1 MGRPIRNNCWPLG
14 QSPRFVVI
22 SPDAKYAFVSGH
34 LATGVAT
41 PVLLKTGTAT
51 ARADTR
57 SRSRAPRPIPVQ
69 GAPSYIAI
77 KAGSVAS

>member
-1 MGRPIRNNCWPLG
+1 M
-14 QSPRFVVI
+14 VI

-34 LATGVAT
+34 LATGVVT

-51 ARADTR
+51 AKADH
-57 SRSRAPRPIPVQ
+57 PIPVQ
-69 GAPSYIAI
+69 GAPSYLAI